1 MNQSEEDK
9 QQSKLELKV
18 RTFTG
23 IIRESKK
30 NNRMRAVVE
39 ECDAALNFAKLSKSL
54 LRGRQ
59 VIILLYEPER
69 FTGSTDDFNLL
80 VVYII
85 NNEF

>member
-30 NNRMRAVVE
+30 IFYIE
-39 ECDAALNFAKLSKSL
+39 ICIIICYYKL
-54 LRGRQ
+54 
-59 VIILLYEPER
+59 
-69 FTGSTDDFNLL
+69 
-80 VVYII
+80 
-85 NNEF
+85 

>member
-39 ECDAALNFAKLSKSL
+39 DCNAVLNFVKLSKLL
-54 LRGRQ
+54 LRGR
-59 VIILLYEPER
+59 
-69 FTGSTDDFNLL
+69 
-80 VVYII
+80 
-85 NNEF
+85 

>member
-39 ECDAALNFAKLSKSL
+39 DCNVVLNFVKLSKLL
-54 LRGRQ
+54 LRGRP
-59 VIILLYEPER
+59 IIVPLYGSKQT
-69 FTGSTDDFNLL
+69 TGSTNDFNLL

>member
-30 NNRMRAVVE
+30 KQPHASGCRRM
-39 ECDAALNFAKLSKSL
+39 
-54 LRGRQ
+54 
-59 VIILLYEPER
+59 
-69 FTGSTDDFNLL
+69 
-80 VVYII
+80 
-85 NNEF
+85 